1 MDNFNIEN
9 IDDFVEREKHYKEKI
24 EQLENDLQKERD
36 TYEIF
41 DKNSE
46 IIINLKN
53 DISSKEKQIQEIT
66 AQNNKQKEELELVS
80 HEIDL
85 KLKKLSDST
94 QIVNIKKR
102 ENQSQS
108 NEDIKMKE
116 KQINNVNS
124 IIDILQNENE
134 KLKNKLDYLIHNN
147 GASVEKYKTIEL
159 DKKILSLNKDIK
171 KKKLII
177 QEHNKCASIK
187 NQILKKINLIQKDIY
202 TEKEISYKLKKKL
215 GTTGNKY
222 MQIKQDYENKIKSH
236 KFSKSNKKVYLKKEN
251 PNHISFS
258 QNELSAILYSVNN
271 DKNAFY
277 NILKK
282 LNLNEDDINN
292 ISFEGNNN
300 IKYVENQIE
309 IFQNK
314 QKVNIEKS
322 NKLLEQINE
331 VELNNSNKNKK
342 INLLK
347 NELDNLLDEQNNI
360 TSREN
365 KDNNEKD
372 KNIINNKINTNFR
385 RIKIDANKN
394 REDNF
399 NYNN

>member
-53 DISSKEKQIQEIT
+53 AISSKEKQIQEIT

-251 PNHISFS
+251 QNNISFS

-394 REDNF
+394 REDNS
-399 NYNN
+399 

>member
-159 DKKILSLNKDIK
+159 YKKILSLNKDIK

-202 TEKEISYKLKKKL
+202 TENEISYILKKKL

-277 NILKK
+277 NVLKK
-282 LNLNEDDINN
+282 LNLNKDDINN
-292 ISFEGNNN
+292 KSLEGNNN

-372 KNIINNKINTNFR
+372 KNIINNKISTNFR

-394 REDNF
+394 REDNS
-399 NYNN
+399 

>member
-251 PNHISFS
+251 QNHISFS

-331 VELNNSNKNKK
+331 IELNNSNKNKK

-394 REDNF
+394 REDNS
-399 NYNN
+399 